1 MYVCLTF
8 EVLYSCSG
16 YLKNFGMSFE
26 TRLKLDHSAI
36 RSPGSSWTLGPWSWV
51 SSYLDFWPLA
61 TAVGPKGLKEGHNRG
76 WVIWGSLVRGGGE
89 GPTV

>member
-1 MYVCLTF
+1 MYVCLTL

-36 RSPGSSWTLGPWSWV
+36 CSRGSSWTLGSWSWV
-51 SSYLDFWPLA
+51 LVILIIGRWPRLWDLR
-61 TAVGPKGLKEGHNRG
+61 PKEGHSRG
-76 WVIWGSLVRGGGE
+76 WVI
-89 GPTV
+89 